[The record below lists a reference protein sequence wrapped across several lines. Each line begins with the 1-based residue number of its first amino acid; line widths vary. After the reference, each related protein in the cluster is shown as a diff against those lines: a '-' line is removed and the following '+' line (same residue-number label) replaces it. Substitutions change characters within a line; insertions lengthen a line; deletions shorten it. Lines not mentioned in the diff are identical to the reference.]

1 MTSGRRP
8 VAGSTTSR
16 RDNRLLLPVR
26 EVAEMLGVSRSTVV
40 RAIEAGEFPAVKFRG
55 TYRSP
60 RRFVDDLVAA
70 AVPGQLVVV
79 EEYAAEWGARNPI
92 PEAVA

>member
-1 MTSGRRP
+1 M
-8 VAGSTTSR
+8 
-16 RDNRLLLPVR
+16 
-26 EVAEMLGVSRSTVV
+26 
-40 RAIEAGEFPAVKFRG
+40 KFRG

>member
-1 MTSGRRP
+1 MPTGHRP
-8 VAGSTTSR
+8 TAGSAHSR

-60 RRFVDDLVAA
+60 RRFVDDLLAA
-70 AVPGQLVVV
+70 AVPGRLVVV
-79 EEYAAEWGARNPI
+79 EEYAAEWAARNMI